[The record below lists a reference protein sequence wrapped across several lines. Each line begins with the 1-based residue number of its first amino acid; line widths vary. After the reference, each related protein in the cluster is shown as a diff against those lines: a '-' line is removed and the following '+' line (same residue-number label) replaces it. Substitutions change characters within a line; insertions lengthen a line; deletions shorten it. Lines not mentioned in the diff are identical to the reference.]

1 MGPLLPRAG
10 LNRVH
15 RFVGLSVVGWR
26 RCVPLSLKPVSF
38 GAFPADLV
46 LWALGEAER
55 LGLRVDVL
63 LLDRGFHSVE
73 VALLL
78 KSMGTPFV
86 IGARKTEGIKRLLKG
101 LDKNKLHAVPYRMR
115 GQTPWG
121 REEVEVTL
129 VAYHGRKGWVT
140 LLCWGV
146 EPGEAK
152 KYSLR
157 WGIETC
163 FRMVKRHRAR
173 TCSRS
178 LPLRWLLLLTSTLLP
193 PRVPPPRPPGGETA
207 EKLRRLRHHPPH
219 HPAAP
224 PARRTTPRRLTESP
238 PGGGTHRGQPKQAT
252 PRAAARPAKPE
263 PRETRT
269 RHPRATRGR
278 GTAEPEEQQ
287 KPPGKQK
294 TEKSFRSIRF
304 AKHLIPC
311 FY

>member
-146 EPGEAK
+146 DPGEAK

-193 PRVPPPRPPGGETA
+193 PRVPPPRPPGGGTA

-238 PGGGTHRGQPKQAT
+238 PGGGTP
-252 PRAAARPAKPE
+252 
-263 PRETRT
+263 
-269 RHPRATRGR
+269 
-278 GTAEPEEQQ
+278 
-287 KPPGKQK
+287 
-294 TEKSFRSIRF
+294 
-304 AKHLIPC
+304 
-311 FY
+311 